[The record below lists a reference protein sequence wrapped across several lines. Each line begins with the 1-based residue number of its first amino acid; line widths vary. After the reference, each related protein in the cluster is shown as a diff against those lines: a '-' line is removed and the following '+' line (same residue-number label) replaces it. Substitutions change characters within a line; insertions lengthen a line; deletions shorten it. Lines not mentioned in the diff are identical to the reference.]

1 MTGVTPCRRRL
12 AHRVGPPLATVVL
25 TATAAMLA
33 TWPLAREMAS
43 ATLRDGEVLLTAWQI
58 NSYHHALLSAP
69 WTWLDANIFFPYDRA
84 STFNDLLL
92 AHALVTL
99 PAGWADSPVLALNL
113 ALLGGIV
120 LCGVFASLL
129 VDELV
134 DAPWIAAVAGTLFA
148 LTPFRFLHLGHLSMA
163 AAWAVPLFLWAL
175 LAHLRQPSWSRAALA
190 SASGVLVGLSSVY
203 LAVYVAPI
211 VPVLLLVGARRG
223 PGGRA
228 AWMPLL
234 VTAVPG
240 LVLLAACLVP
250 YAATL
255 DAFGVAAAPGDLVRY
270 GADLT
275 SLRQRP
281 EFLAGSTPGV
291 AVDPEAQLYPG
302 AALGWLSA
310 AGLLAAVAST
320 LRREE
325 ASRWH
330 LTALLTLALGAGL
343 GVAMPLDGVWREAWR
358 FIVLALIWVGPVL
371 AFAWAFASVR
381 SRQPTRPQAAI
392 RLGIAGAAV
401 TFALALG
408 PEARHA
414 TETIG
419 PAPYSLLTSAS
430 RAFEGTRVP
439 ARFGGLTILFLAIA
453 SAGLL
458 AGLARSRQR
467 LARWAGVVAAALA
480 LVATARELPVP
491 PLPEGLELVE
501 QTDLHHPAYRWLRQ
515 QQGQL
520 AILELPDWPTTAPV
534 GWEFREWRALR
545 YMLASKQH
553 GQHLANGSG
562 RIEPLLWSRFRQ
574 NEPWSD
580 AFFGFITA
588 YFPVDY
594 VLLHEAGL
602 PPDAREV
609 VRARIARRID
619 GWNEVFSGGGVSVFT
634 VDRSFGQGTRVDRLV
649 RRRDASPVSEITFSV
664 RRAPPHDEAPGH
676 DASNPVVVDL
686 FRDDEPVGSWPLD
699 GEWREVVVRIPVGA
713 VSPAGWE
720 AWPRTT
726 TLLRWQ
732 AREGAFELRNLRVG
746 RWEGG
751 GS

>member
-1 MTGVTPCRRRL
+1 
-12 AHRVGPPLATVVL
+12 
-25 TATAAMLA
+25 
-33 TWPLAREMAS
+33 
-43 ATLRDGEVLLTAWQI
+43 
-58 NSYHHALLSAP
+58 
-69 WTWLDANIFFPYDRA
+69 
-84 STFNDLLL
+84 
-92 AHALVTL
+92 
-99 PAGWADSPVLALNL
+99 
-113 ALLGGIV
+113 
-120 LCGVFASLL
+120 
-129 VDELV
+129 
-134 DAPWIAAVAGTLFA
+134 
-148 LTPFRFLHLGHLSMA
+148 
-163 AAWAVPLFLWAL
+163 VPLFVWAL
-175 LAHLRQPSWSRAALA
+175 FAHLRQPSWRRAALV
-190 SASGVLVGLSSVY
+190 SANGVLVGLSSIYLVVY
-203 LAVYVAPI
+203 LAPI
-211 VPVLLLVGARRG
+211 VPLLLLVGARRG

-228 AWMPLL
+228 AWVPLL

-240 LVLLAACLVP
+240 LAVLAACLVP

-291 AVDPEAQLYPG
+291 TVDPEAQLYPG

-310 AGLLAAVAST
+310 AGLLVAVAST

-343 GVAMPLDGVWREAWR
+343 GLAMPLDGVWRETWR
-358 FIVLALIWVGPVL
+358 FIVLALIWAGPVL
-371 AFAWAFASVR
+371 ALAWAFTSMR
-381 SRQPTRPQAAI
+381 SHQPTRPQAAI

-419 PAPYSLLTSAS
+419 PAPYSLLTSVS

-439 ARFGGLTILFLAIA
+439 ARFGGLTMLFLAVT

-458 AGLARSRQR
+458 AEFARSRHR
-467 LARWAGVVAAALA
+467 RARWAGVAAASLA
-480 LVATARELPVP
+480 LLSSAREVPVP

-515 QQGQL
+515 QRGQL

-562 RIEPLLWSRFRQ
+562 RIEPLLWARFRE
-574 NEPWSD
+574 NAPWSD
-580 AFFGFITA
+580 TFFGFITA

-594 VLLHEAGL
+594 VLLHEGGL

-609 VRARIARRID
+609 VRARLARRVD

-649 RRRDASPVSEITFSV
+649 RRRDASPVGEITFSA
-664 RRAPPHDEAPGH
+664 RRVPPHDEALGR

-686 FRDDEPVGSWPLD
+686 FRDDEPVGSWSLD
-699 GEWREVVVRIPVGA
+699 SEWREVVVRIPVGA

-732 AREGAFELRNLRVG
+732 AREGGFELRNLHVG